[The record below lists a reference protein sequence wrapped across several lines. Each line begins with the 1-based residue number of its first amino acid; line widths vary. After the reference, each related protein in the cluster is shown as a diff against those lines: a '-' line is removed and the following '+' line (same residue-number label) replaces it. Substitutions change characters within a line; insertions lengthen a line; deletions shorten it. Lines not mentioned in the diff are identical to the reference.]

1 MKKPRT
7 LTRIAASLLLLPIL
21 HLAVKGLFYGILI
34 LDGIRWPDYIAN
46 LLYAIF
52 VFMAMFIPYVTIG
65 SSVLGIILQA
75 KGIRN
80 GENKKIGI
88 WVISAC
94 ILLIVLLIAA
104 CTALMWSLIAS
115 GGIGS

>member
-1 MKKPRT
+1 MKRKHS

-21 HLAVKGLFYGILI
+21 HLAVTGLFYGIFL
-34 LDGIRWPDYIAN
+34 LDGIQWPDYIDN

-52 VFMAMFIPYVTIG
+52 VFMAMYTPAVIIG
-65 SSVLGIILQA
+65 TSAVGITLQVR
-75 KGIRN
+75 GMRR
-80 GENKKIGI
+80 GESRKTGI
-88 WVISAC
+88 WVISAF
-94 ILLIVLLIAA
+94 VLLIALLIVA